1 MIGLQIRGLTDKG
14 KVRETNQDSFYIEET
29 AKWCI
34 IADGMGGHNGGEIAS
49 KTTVDVIKENLNC
62 KPTNIDAC
70 LKNAIYTANKNV
82 YDMSLHNEN
91 LVGMGTTGV
100 VCYFECRTA
109 TIANVGDSRAYH
121 LGELGLRQVTT
132 DHSIVQQLVDLG
144 KITPHE
150 AKTHPQKNLITRAIG
165 TEPNI
170 EVDITHTVFKKGDYF
185 LLCTDGLTT
194 FVDDEIIAQVIKN
207 NDIDNAVKEL
217 VNLANENGGMDN
229 ITVVLILI

>member
-1 MIGLQIRGLTDKG
+1 LQIRGLTDKG
-14 KVRETNQDSFYIEET
+14 KVRETNQDNFYIDEN

-49 KTTVDVIKENLNC
+49 KTTVDIIKENLKC
-62 KPTNIDAC
+62 TPTNIDAC
-70 LKNAIYTANKNV
+70 LKNAIYTANTDV
-82 YDMSLHNEN
+82 YDMSLHTEN

-100 VCYFECRTA
+100 VCYFDGKTA

-144 KITPHE
+144 TITPTE

-170 EVDITHTVFKKGDYF
+170 EVDITHTAFKKGDYF

-194 FVDDEIIAQVIKN
+194 FVDDEIITQIIKN
-207 NDIDNAVKEL
+207 NDIDSAIKGLINI
-217 VNLANENGGMDN
+217 ANENGGMDN
-229 ITVVLILI
+229 ITAILVKI